1 MWTNEELGLSNDGNE
16 ETTRMEE
23 RHCVGE
29 YHDDGIGMVES
40 PKKVQTETEKL
51 DRDIRIW
58 PSDKE
63 IGIRLLLST
72 HIIFCGLRVAGL
84 QFLVR
89 AK

>member
-1 MWTNEELGLSNDGNE
+1 MMAMRKLLEWKKGIVLVNT
-16 ETTRMEE
+16 
-23 RHCVGE
+23 

-58 PSDKE
+58 SSDKE

-72 HIIFCGLRVAGL
+72 HIIFCRLRVAGL
-84 QFLVR
+84 QFLIR
-89 AK
+89 AKHYQLTSEGV